1 MMILAPLR
9 GVTTRCF
16 RETFAEEIA
25 AAGFDE
31 AVTPFVSAI
40 HGLDPLA
47 DRELAGGPAT
57 GGMRIT
63 PQFIGKDPVALE
75 RCLERVRD
83 AGYDTADL
91 NCGCPFPMVRKKGR
105 GSGILRTPDVLARML
120 EVGCRAMGPG
130 RFSAKAR
137 LGVDRPDELLAL
149 MPVFNSFPLR
159 FLVVHARTARQMY
172 AGDCDAAAFEAVA
185 AAATM
190 PIVRNG
196 DVTLPAPGKPA
207 GNIMVGR
214 AFLRALGARGDSPEL
229 LARYLEALERTMRG
243 DRPILGAVKELVS
256 YWRGSP
262 RWARLWNV
270 VKICRS
276 TVELR
281 MLLKGQAEF

>member
-1 MMILAPLR
+1 MTILAPLR

-16 RETFAEEIA
+16 RETFADEIA

-40 HGLDPLA
+40 GGLDPLA
-47 DRELAGGPAT
+47 DRELAGGPAS

-105 GSGILRTPDVLARML
+105 GSGLLRTPDVLARML
-120 EVGCRAMGPG
+120 EAGCRAMGPG

-149 MPVFNSFPLR
+149 MPVFNAFPLR
-159 FLVVHARTARQMY
+159 FLAVHARTARQMY
-172 AGDCDAAAFEAVA
+172 SGDCDAAAFEAVA
-185 AAATM
+185 AAAAM

-196 DVTLPAPGKPA
+196 DVPLPAPGRPA
-207 GNIMVGR
+207 GNVMVGR

-229 LARYLEALERTMRG
+229 LARYVDALGRTMRG
-243 DRPILGAVKELVS
+243 DRPVLGAAKELVS

-262 RWARLWNV
+262 RWERLWNV

-276 TVELR
+276 TAELR
-281 MLLKGQAEF
+281 ALLKGEA